1 MQRLTFKNTLSC
13 QKLDKKIAAVAETT
27 DGRTDRCIKCQN
39 RTAAFPTPNLS
50 AIVARTV
57 YELHSRCVSFYSPS
71 IRRTTGLPT
80 RQLIRLCVWQRHES
94 PESFETSHQLYY
106 AWSRHHRRR
115 LRRTLKNHRLK
126 RLKVVYSFS
135 WEPTL
140 QSYERHLPYRITQR
154 DLSPDTGERAPP

>member
-57 YELHSRCVSFYSPS
+57 YELHSRCVSFYSPQHS
-71 IRRTTGLPT
+71 ANNRPANSAINPAL
-80 RQLIRLCVWQRHES
+80 RLTAARKSRILWNI
-94 PESFETSHQLYY
+94 TSAL
-106 AWSRHHRRR
+106 
-115 LRRTLKNHRLK
+115 LRLK
-126 RLKVVYSFS
+126 
-135 WEPTL
+135 P
-140 QSYERHLPYRITQR
+140 
-154 DLSPDTGERAPP
+154 SP